1 MTEASQTTGGFDE
14 KPGRATASA
23 FALDSV
29 LGTSDRGPSRDF
41 DGGLL
46 QRWTYTLTAADALA
60 YLRLKRAW
68 SGRAKWALGAWF
80 IAGGAVF
87 GLMPDWMAGTQG
99 AWQNWAVFL
108 CVMAVQWALVLL
120 GITLWQHWRA
130 RRMLPAPVQSEFEE
144 WIDCVAGTDLFTLD
158 CVYLSPEL
166 IGQVLE
172 TPTHLFVLNFDT
184 AIVVPV
190 RAFSDGAEASRMAQ
204 HLRDLA
210 AGPYYFQPQD

>member
-1 MTEASQTTGGFDE
+1 MTEARETTGEFDE

-23 FALDSV
+23 FAM
-29 LGTSDRGPSRDF
+29 RPSRDF

-46 QRWTYTLTAADALA
+46 ERWTYTLSAADALA
-60 YLRLKRAW
+60 YLRLKREW

-87 GLMPDWMAGTQG
+87 GLLPEGIKGVEASWRSWT
-99 AWQNWAVFL
+99 VFL
-108 CVMAVQWALVLL
+108 ALMALQWALVLL

-130 RRMLPAPVQSEFEE
+130 RRMVPAPVQAEFEE

-190 RAFSDGAEASRMAQ
+190 RAFSDGAEAARMAQ